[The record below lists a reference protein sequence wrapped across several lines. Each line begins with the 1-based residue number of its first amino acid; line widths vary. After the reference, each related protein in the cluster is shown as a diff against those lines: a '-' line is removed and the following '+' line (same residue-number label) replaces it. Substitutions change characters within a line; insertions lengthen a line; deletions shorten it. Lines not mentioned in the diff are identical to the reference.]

1 MGALNQDVDIQNF
14 FIFNSQLCPKEGE
27 ELKKIVYYYPPSD
40 NTEVQVE
47 NVGLVEGI
55 IQFTQLASQISAY
68 GQATA
73 VVSSARARFLDCP
86 GECFEVL
93 NRPGAGV
100 IDVMF
105 QTIALPVVTKVKEN
119 TSFIEYLEEDVQDNV
134 YESVL
139 RQLYDMY
146 RLFWGTFQHTLEQSD
161 LGTLMTKI
169 EKFYNAYLKTLRM
182 AHMDILTVFKGIQY
196 LPLDRHTF
204 LKIQCFVNDVESNM
218 EYIAHTAFLYNEHV
232 VWCVENCA
240 SGQINRRSG
249 IEPNDMQTIYQ
260 YLIDQLLPANVEAE
274 LQGGSMPRN
283 LQSPFTALR
292 RGRFITG
299 PSNLKQAKTVGKV
312 PKIYLFNEDGV
323 LEYYLVVYRALSA
336 TVCFFVKGKTELT
349 LDQFKALDEH
359 INPRLSPIVNSIADY
374 CSKQVVS
381 PSNIQESSPK
391 FIYFNKLNLACKS
404 TVHLD
409 NKHTGNVACS
419 ADSLRIMADMKNT
432 SHFLGP
438 SGENIVKTTNDYW
451 VFSKTSNLR
460 EFYIVLQQKSA
471 SLISISEEVKRLCES
486 ELEGI
491 FFHPM

>member
-55 IQFTQLASQISAY
+55 IQFTQTFNPDSPVKSLHTGKQR
-68 GQATA
+68 QL
-73 VVSSARARFLDCP
+73 FLQPERD
-86 GECFEVL
+86 FWIVL
-93 NRPGAGV
+93 
-100 IDVMF
+100 
-105 QTIALPVVTKVKEN
+105 TIALPVVTKVKEN

-218 EYIAHTAFLYNEHV
+218 EYIAHTTFLYNEHV
-232 VWCVENCA
+232 VW
-240 SGQINRRSG
+240 SG